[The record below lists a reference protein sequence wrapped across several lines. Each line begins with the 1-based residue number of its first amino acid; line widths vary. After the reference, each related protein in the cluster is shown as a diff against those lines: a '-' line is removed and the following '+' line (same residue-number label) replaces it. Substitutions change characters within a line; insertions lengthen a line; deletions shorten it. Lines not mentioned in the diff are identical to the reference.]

1 MGMEYDLFKQSKKER
16 FELGK
21 GIMWSNVFKYDYGID
36 FTLAQLVNNPTEL
49 YQRLLET
56 VACEF
61 SWDTKLQYFYDLALE
76 LYTWCGDDKIQFHS
90 QDSFNGLYWDTKY
103 TTYDIYKVKFP
114 YTGSRYNV

>member
-1 MGMEYDLFKQSKKER
+1 MGMEYDLFKPAKKER

-21 GIMWSNVFKYDYGID
+21 CIMWSNVFEYNYGID

-56 VACEF
+56 IACDF
-61 SWDTKLQYFYDLALE
+61 SWNTQLQFFYDLALE
-76 LYTWCGDDKIQFHS
+76 LYTWCGIDVIQFHS
-90 QDSFNGLYWDTKY
+90 QDSFNELHWEVRYKS
-103 TTYDIYKVKFP
+103 YDSYGVEYP